1 MLSDALNHAYLF
13 EIIDS
18 LSSKS
23 PTTTLAA
30 LKPTALFYALPK
42 DLEMS
47 DLDPAD
53 QDGERTE
60 EEEAITNRVALLMKV
75 DMFHYVL
82 VDCEDHEAEVVI
94 PLAVVEEQFHCFMDL
109 RELADAMDEEEDEEK
124 ASTGEDEEEDEDE
137 EDEDEEFS
145 YEMQVT
151 LKSGR
156 EVTVVWDY
164 DDAGEIVLD
173 PAYVENFSEEE
184 KQELIEAIKEDDEG
198 EEDEEDASASGY
210 VEGQWQMVNIF
221 AMMQGLQILEHNI
234 RAMAADSMEWLEP
247 AMVERDELGIGDLFF
262 SWTEKGDF
270 LLFQSKS
277 ATEILVLTPE
287 SPVHGQIVPA
297 SMAVGDVYP
306 FDAVVSLALSQDAP
320 DEDEDDEEDEDE
332 GEDDFDEDYVPPPAG
347 TKRVIR
353 PNGSDAE
360 DL

>member
-1 MLSDALNHAYLF
+1 MLSDALNHSYLF
-13 EIIDS
+13 EIADS

-30 LKPTALFYALPK
+30 LKPIALFYALPK

-47 DLDPAD
+47 ALDAAD
-53 QDGERTE
+53 PDSGRTE
-60 EEEAITNRVALLMKV
+60 EEEAVISRVALLMKV
-75 DMFHYVL
+75 DEFNYVL
-82 VDCEDHEAEVVI
+82 IDCEDHETEVVV
-94 PLAVVEEQFHCFMDL
+94 PLAMVEEKFHCFMEL
-109 RELADAMDEEEDEEK
+109 RTLSDAMYYDLEGEENMDTEENED
-124 ASTGEDEEEDEDE
+124 DE

-164 DDAGEIVLD
+164 ADDGEIVLD
-173 PAYVENFSEEE
+173 PAYVENLSEEE

-198 EEDEEDASASGY
+198 EDDEDDATASGY
-210 VEGQWQMVNIF
+210 VEGQWQMINIF

-247 AMVERDELGIGDLFF
+247 AKVERDVPGIGDLFF
-262 SWTEKGDF
+262 SMTEKGDF
-270 LLFQSKS
+270 ILFQGKS

-297 SMAVGDVYP
+297 SIAVGDVYP
-306 FDAVVSLALSQDAP
+306 FDAVVNLALSQDAP
-320 DEDEDDEEDEDE
+320 DEDEDEEDE
-332 GEDDFDEDYVPPPAG
+332 A
-347 TKRVIR
+347 
-353 PNGSDAE
+353 
-360 DL
+360 